1 MLTTAAEK
9 ILAWLLKEEDCESD
23 DRRFFCS
30 YLISHTSLSMED
42 ADDNQIFFDIMQQS
56 LIESMQAD
64 KLSDHD
70 RQGIETLWNEAFNVF
85 NGTL

>member
-1 MLTTAAEK
+1 MLTTAAEN
-9 ILAWLLKEEDCESD
+9 ILVWLLKEEDCESD

-30 YLISHTSLSMED
+30 YLIAHTSLSMED
-42 ADDNQIFFDIMQQS
+42 ARSDQIFFDIMRQS

-70 RQGIETLWNEAFNVF
+70 KQGIEILWDEAFNVF
-85 NGTL
+85 TGAL